1 MTQPVGGPDE
11 DGVQRYPP
19 SEDVQVEGIVGN
31 KHQLPNKSIQE
42 KCHKWNCK
50 ESACEDDS
58 DKRWCFTVGM
68 IEYLLLQQP
77 KVEEVDKHIDLEQYT
92 ERQADI
98 HYKFV

>member
-42 KCHKWNCK
+42 KCHK
-50 ESACEDDS
+50 
-58 DKRWCFTVGM
+58 
-68 IEYLLLQQP
+68 
-77 KVEEVDKHIDLEQYT
+77 
-92 ERQADI
+92 
-98 HYKFV
+98 

>member
-1 MTQPVGGPDE
+1 
-11 DGVQRYPP
+11 
-19 SEDVQVEGIVGN
+19 
-31 KHQLPNKSIQE
+31 
-42 KCHKWNCK
+42 
-50 ESACEDDS
+50 
-58 DKRWCFTVGM
+58 M